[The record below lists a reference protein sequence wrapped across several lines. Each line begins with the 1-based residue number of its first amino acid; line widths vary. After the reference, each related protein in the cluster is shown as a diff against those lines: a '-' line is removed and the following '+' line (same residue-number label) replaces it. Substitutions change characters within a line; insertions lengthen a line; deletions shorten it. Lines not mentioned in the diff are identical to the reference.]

1 MKFTP
6 LDLEGAHLID
16 LEPHTDDRGFNARA
30 WCRREA
36 ADAGLDTHV
45 EQINVICNE
54 AAGTL
59 RGLHYQAAP
68 HTETKVFRVT
78 RGAIHD
84 VIVDLR
90 PGSPTYLQWTAVEL
104 RARDYRMLYVP
115 AGFGQGFQTLEDDT
129 ELTYQVTA
137 PYTPDAGRGFRHDDP
152 TFGISWPLPVS
163 RISQTDATWPDFDPT
178 EHAHHLSG
186 GPT

>member
-6 LDLEGAHLID
+6 LALEGAHLID
-16 LEPHTDDRGFNARA
+16 LEPHADERGFNARA

-54 AAGTL
+54 VAGTL

-90 PGSPTYLQWTAVEL
+90 PGSSTYLQWTEVEL

-115 AGFGQGFQTLEDDT
+115 TGFGQGFQTLEDDT

-137 PYTPDAGRGFRHDDP
+137 SYAPGAGRGFRHDDP

-163 RISQTDATWPDFDPT
+163 RISRTDATWPDFDPD
-178 EHAHHLSG
+178 EHAQHLSG